1 MNARVMT
8 RRLATGARLL
18 AALLVSPALS
28 AEPNSTQRAAA
39 EALFQ
44 RGTELMDAERYKE
57 ACEKFQASAELDS
70 TLGTL
75 LYLADCYD
83 RAGQTASSWALF
95 QEAGQKARRTGQ
107 NDRERIARERAD
119 DLKGRLSLLEL
130 RVAEERAVP
139 GLELTVNGVAVPR
152 ASLNTPLPVDPGATR
167 IEARAPNKK
176 PWVASVTMPAGP
188 VTRVVELGVLEDL
201 PPSTEPAA
209 LGTTRDAEPERGSS
223 TQKTLGY
230 VTGAAGIVA
239 LVAGGLFAYRAYDLN
254 RRSKAECRAED
265 PNACTPSG
273 VELREDAKQSAALS
287 TIATAGGVGLVAG
300 GLVIVLTAP
309 PKSAP
314 RERAGKGLG
323 ATLAVRGAF

>member
-1 MNARVMT
+1 MNARAMT
-8 RRLATGARLL
+8 RRLGTGARLL
-18 AALLVSPALS
+18 AALLVSPSLA
-28 AEPNSTQRAAA
+28 AEPSSTQRAAA

-70 TLGTL
+70 TLGTV

-83 RAGQTASSWALF
+83 RAGQTASAWALF

-107 NDRERIARERAD
+107 SDRERIARERAD

-130 RVAEERAVP
+130 RVARERVVP

-176 PWVASVTMPAGP
+176 PWVGTLTMPAGP

-201 PPSTEPAA
+201 PPSAAPAKNA
-209 LGTTRDAEPERGSS
+209 EGRDTDAEHGSS

-230 VTGAAGIVA
+230 VTGAAGIAA
-239 LVAGGLFAYRAYDLN
+239 LVAGGVFAYRAYDLN
-254 RRSKAECRAED
+254 RRSKSECRSED

-287 TIATAGGVGLVAG
+287 TIITAGGVGLVAG
-300 GLVIVLTAP
+300 GVVIVLTAP
-309 PKSAP
+309 PKSAT
-314 RERAGKGLG
+314 RERTGKGFG
-323 ATLAVRGAF
+323 AGLSVRGTF